1 MPLDALALACVVH
14 ELRQATIPARI
25 QQALLSTERTVALEL
40 YAAGQRRYLLMHVQG
55 PDCWLTATEAKPRR
69 GDRQTSSFLELLRKY
84 ARGGRLTVLHQPDP
98 TERIVVLHVEH
109 PQHGATRLWLELT
122 GRQSNLLLVGN
133 EDRLMGQLHPGSRR
147 APRSL
152 RPGHAYSPP
161 PRPARLSPLT
171 CTAEQAAEALRGDET
186 PEAAQALTRAFA
198 GVGPVQAREIAWR
211 VTGRVEARTA
221 ELDAEA
227 LIRTLRA
234 LWQPVTTGRWAPS
247 LVQRPGQA
255 PILAPFALRHV
266 PQAQPLSSLHAAVAE
281 RIPSDPYRDA
291 RLALQRRIRKAL
303 AQGQRRL
310 RATRQDMPADGAAER
325 LRLQGHWLLALQHS
339 VTPGQRTLTVP
350 DESGMEIR
358 LQPPLAPVQ
367 QAEQM
372 FKRARKMD
380 RAARILPER
389 LQQVRRDL
397 AYLAQL
403 ELDLATAANR
413 TEIEAVRGA
422 LETSGLAKSPAVARR
437 PAPAPRAV
445 GGPRRFA
452 CPEGF
457 SILVGRNA
465 RQNAQ
470 LTFKQATP
478 RDLWLH
484 VKEAPGSHV
493 VIRAGGQPVSPDT
506 LRAAAQLAAFY
517 SQRRGE
523 SDVPV
528 IVAEKRHVLSLAR
541 GRPGQVRLRQG
552 QGAVISAP
560 ARLPAL
566 EELP

>member
-14 ELRQATIPARI
+14 ELRQATVPARI
-25 QQALLSTERTVALEL
+25 QQALLPTERTVALEL
-40 YAAGQRRYLLMHVQG
+40 YAPGQRRYLLMHAQG

-69 GDRQTSSFLELLRKY
+69 GDRLSASFLELLRKY
-84 ARGGRLTVLHQPDP
+84 VRGGKLTALRQPDP
-98 TERIVVLHVEH
+98 TERVVVLQVEH
-109 PQHGATRLWLELT
+109 PQHGSTRLWLELT

-133 EDRLMGQLHPGSRR
+133 EDRILGQLHPGSRR
-147 APRSL
+147 ATRRR
-152 RPGHAYSPP
+152 RPGDAYSPP
-161 PRPARLSPLT
+161 PRPARLSPLA
-171 CTAEQAAEALRGDET
+171 CTAEQAAEVLRGDGT
-186 PEAAQALTRAFA
+186 LEAAPALTRAFA

-211 VTGRVEARTA
+211 VTGRLEARTT
-221 ELDAEA
+221 ELDAET

-234 LWQPVTTGRWAPS
+234 LWQPVTTGRWTPS
-247 LVQRPGQA
+247 QGQRSGQA
-255 PILAPFALRHV
+255 PILAPFVLRHI
-266 PQAQPLSSLHAAVAE
+266 PQAQPLPSLHAAVAE
-281 RIPSDPYRDA
+281 RLPSDPYRDA
-291 RLALQRRIRKAL
+291 RSVLQRRIRKAL
-303 AQGQRRL
+303 VQGQRRL
-310 RATRQDMPADGAAER
+310 LATREDMPEAGAAER

-339 VTPGQRTLTVP
+339 VAPGQRTLAVP
-350 DESGMEIR
+350 DDSGMEIR
-358 LQPPLAPVQ
+358 LQPPLTPVQ

-413 TEIEAVRGA
+413 IEIEEVRRA
-422 LETSGLAKSPAVARR
+422 LEAAGLAKSPAVARR
-437 PAPAPRAV
+437 PAPSPRAV
-445 GGPRRFA
+445 NGPRRFA

-457 SILVGRNA
+457 PILVGRNA

-506 LRAAAQLAAFY
+506 LQAAAQLAAFY

-523 SDVPV
+523 NAVPV
-528 IVAEKRHVLSLAR
+528 IVAEKRHVLSLTR
-541 GRPGQVRLRQG
+541 GRPGQVRIRQG

-566 EELP
+566 EEMP